1 MVTNLGELVE
11 AADKGGEEEVGDLGG
26 EFEESW
32 STRTTRLSVP
42 PRPPLTWMAG
52 GEVAWGGEVLAW
64 CWSSDLDLCRGFL
77 EDDVE
82 AGREPRSGHNSILFT
97 FHNPGP
103 WKKSA
108 FFNKRTMKVCVSCL

>member
-1 MVTNLGELVE
+1 MGELFEV
-11 AADKGGEEEVGDLGG
+11 ADVGGEEEEVGDLGG

-42 PRPPLTWMAG
+42 PRPPFTWMAG

-77 EDDVE
+77 EDVE
-82 AGREPRSGHNSILFT
+82 AERQVWLQFYSVYLSQSRTREE
-97 FHNPGP
+97 
-103 WKKSA
+103 K
-108 FFNKRTMKVCVSCL
+108 CVL